1 MKALVSRPVLYFSLA
16 IVLLG
21 GSGWTLYSKFFAP
34 TGKATVAA
42 AASDKGES
50 DNEGTQGVD
59 AEQDVVVAAPD
70 ADAFLRLAGPTSSG
84 VGSDSDFQ
92 LSSES
97 SLTVDTASDSD
108 SFIINDT
115 LPAPLNNG
123 DDATSFSIGNDEG
136 TNASVA
142 PMPEFSIGDTT
153 ELPPRNTLGAN
164 VGSNEFELA
173 NAPPI
178 IPTLDDTTSV
188 NSDATVDLSRAAA
201 TNDLGGVTRPVVGF
215 ESPTAPAAIGSQ
227 LQPLT
232 TLPALNPT
240 GDFGSG
246 EFSSNILAPAIE
258 NTPGTIEMEGEQLPS
273 LSIRKI
279 APAEVQVNHAAVFTT
294 HIKNVG
300 KITAYGVKITDYVPR
315 GARLESAHP
324 EFIRT
329 PTGAIQWEL
338 VTLEPGEEASVSMK
352 VTPLTEGEI
361 GSVATVSFATRAS
374 VRTVSTKP
382 QLSIRQTFN
391 KTALIGETVLVNIVV
406 SNPGSGDATGIVV
419 EADIPTEL
427 SHVAGNELEYQIGTL
442 RPGQS
447 KQLQLRLLAKT
458 AGLIQN
464 ILTVRG
470 KGQIENR
477 SIEPMRIVA
486 PALQVSLSGA
496 AIRYLDRQ
504 TTYSVDVVNPGTAS
518 ARNVELVAYLPKGL
532 KFISTDHHGEYDNTE
547 HAVYWKLEEL
557 PPQIG
562 DSVKLTAIAIEPG
575 EQKVRLEGTADLGVR
590 AQFEHVVRVES
601 VPELEFSVKD
611 TADPIELGS
620 DTTYEIKVVN
630 RGTRAATGVQIA
642 VSFPQALKP
651 IQGGGPSDV
660 RIEGQIALF
669 APLQRLAPG
678 AEAVFRVKAKAI
690 AQGDNVIRVQISSD
704 DKTTPVTKEE
714 STRVYSDN

>member
-21 GSGWTLYSKFFAP
+21 GSGWTIYSKFFAP
-34 TGKATVAA
+34 TDKETVAVT
-42 AASDKGES
+42 ASDKEDS
-50 DNEGTQGVD
+50 AGTRGVD
-59 AEQDVVVAAPD
+59 DEQDVTVAAPD
-70 ADAFLRLAGPTSSG
+70 ADAFLRLAGSTSSD
-84 VGSDSDFQ
+84 GSDGEFQ
-92 LSSES
+92 LATEPA
-97 SLTVDTASDSD
+97 LTVNTSSDSD
-108 SFIINDT
+108 SFVLNNT
-115 LPAPLNNG
+115 LPAPFDNG
-123 DDATSFSIGNDEG
+123 DDTTSFRIGDDEG
-136 TNASVA
+136 INALA
-142 PMPEFSIGDTT
+142 PPIPEFSLGDII
-153 ELPPRNTLGAN
+153 ELPPESNLGGN
-164 VGSNEFELA
+164 VGPHDFELA
-173 NAPPI
+173 NASPVMPM
-178 IPTLDDTTSV
+178 LDATTGV
-188 NSDATVDLSRAAA
+188 NSDVTVDLSQPA
-201 TNDLGGVTRPVVGF
+201 TGF
-215 ESPTAPAAIGSQ
+215 EFPTAPAASGSQ

-232 TLPALNPT
+232 TLPALDPT
-240 GDFGSG
+240 GAFGSG
-246 EFSSNILAPAIE
+246 EFSSNTFAPAIE

-294 HIKNVG
+294 RIKNIG

-324 EFIRT
+324 EYIRT

-338 VTLEPGEEASVSMK
+338 VALEPGEEASVSMK

-361 GSVATVSFATRAS
+361 GSVATVSFATRVS

-382 QLSIRQTFN
+382 QLMIRQTFN

-486 PALQVSLSGA
+486 PALQVSLRGP
-496 AIRYLDRQ
+496 AIRYLNRQ
-504 TTYSVDVVNPGTAS
+504 TTYAVDVVNPGTAT
-518 ARNVELVAYLPKGL
+518 ARNVQLVAYLPKGL
-532 KFISTDHHGEYDNTE
+532 KFVSTDHHGEYDNSE

-562 DSVKLTAIAIEPG
+562 DSVQLTAIAIEPG

-590 AQFEHVVRVES
+590 AQFEHVVRVQS

-611 TADPIELGS
+611 TADPIELGA

-630 RGTRAATGVQIA
+630 RGTRTATGVQIA
-642 VSFPQALKP
+642 VLFPQALKP

-669 APLQRLAPG
+669 SPLQRLAPG
-678 AEAVFRVKAKAI
+678 ADAVFRVKAKAI
-690 AQGDNVIRVQISSD
+690 APGDNVIRVQISSD

>member
-21 GSGWTLYSKFFAP
+21 GSGWTLYSKFFA
-34 TGKATVAA
+34 ATDKEIVATEA
-42 AASDKGES
+42 TDKGDS
-50 DNEGTQGVD
+50 DNEGTKGVAD
-59 AEQDVVVAAPD
+59 ELDVTVAAPD
-70 ADAFLRLAGPTSSG
+70 SDAFLRLAGATG
-84 VGSDSDFQ
+84 NDGSDGDFQ
-92 LSSES
+92 LAAES
-97 SLTVDTASDSD
+97 VLTVDTASDSD
-108 SFIINDT
+108 SFVINNP
-115 LPAPLNNG
+115 LPAPLDNS
-123 DDATSFSIGNDEG
+123 DDATSFSIGDDEG
-136 TNASVA
+136 TNNSV
-142 PMPEFSIGDTT
+142 PPTPDFSIGDPT
-153 ELPPRNTLGAN
+153 ELPSESNLGAN
-164 VGSNEFELA
+164 VNSNDFELA

-178 IPTLDDTTSV
+178 IPTLDDTTVV
-188 NSDATVDLSRAAA
+188 NSDATVDLSQPA
-201 TNDLGGVTRPVVGF
+201 TTNNLGDVTGPVAGLEF
-215 ESPTAPAAIGSQ
+215 PTTPAVIDSQ

-232 TLPALNPT
+232 TLPALDPT

-246 EFSSNILAPAIE
+246 ELRSNTLAPPIE
-258 NTPGTIEMEGEQLPS
+258 NIPGTIAMEGEQLPS

-279 APAEVQVNHAAVFTT
+279 APAEVEVNHAAVFTT
-294 HIKNVG
+294 RIKNVG
-300 KITAYGVKITDYVPR
+300 KITAYGIKITDYVPR
-315 GARLESAHP
+315 SARLESAHP

-329 PTGAIQWEL
+329 SKGAIQWEL
-338 VTLEPGEEASVSMK
+338 AALEPGEEASVSMK

-382 QLSIRQTFN
+382 QLIIQQTFN
-391 KTALIGETVLVNIVV
+391 KMALIGETVLVNIVV

-419 EADIPTEL
+419 EADIPAEL

-470 KGQIENR
+470 KGQIENQ
-477 SIEPMRIVA
+477 SIEPLRIVA
-486 PALQVSLSGA
+486 PALQVSLRGP

-532 KFISTDHHGEYDNTE
+532 KFISADHHGAYDNSE

-562 DSVKLTAIAIEPG
+562 DSVKLTATAIEPG

-590 AQFEHVVRVES
+590 ARFEHVVRVES
-601 VPELEFSVKD
+601 VPELEFSVQD

-620 DTTYEIKVVN
+620 DTTYEIKIVN
-630 RGTRAATGVQIA
+630 RGTRTATGVQIA
-642 VSFPQALKP
+642 ASFPQALKP

-660 RIEGQIALF
+660 RIEGQLVLF
-669 APLQRLAPG
+669 APLQRIAPG

-690 AQGDNVIRVQISSD
+690 TQGDNIIRVQISSD

>member
-16 IVLLG
+16 IVLLA
-21 GSGWTLYSKFFAP
+21 GSGWTIYSKFFVP
-34 TGKATVAA
+34 TDKTPVAVT
-42 AASDKGES
+42 SDQENS
-50 DNEGTQGVD
+50 EGTKSVD
-59 AEQDVVVAAPD
+59 EQQDVTVSPPD
-70 ADAFLRLAGPTSSG
+70 SDAFLRLAASSD
-84 VGSDSDFQ
+84 GSAGDFQ
-92 LSSES
+92 LASEPT
-97 SLTVDTASDSD
+97 LTVDTADSD
-108 SFIINDT
+108 SFVIDNT
-115 LPAPLNNG
+115 LPAPLDNG
-123 DDATSFSIGNDEG
+123 DDTNSFSIGDDEG
-136 TNASVA
+136 IADSALT
-142 PMPEFSIGDTT
+142 PPEFSIGDTALVPL
-153 ELPPRNTLGAN
+153 E
-164 VGSNEFELA
+164 SNDFELA
-173 NAPPI
+173 NTSPV
-178 IPTLDDTTSV
+178 IPTLDDTTGA
-188 NSDATVDLSRAAA
+188 NSDVAVDLSQP
-201 TNDLGGVTRPVVGF
+201 TTGF
-215 ESPTAPAAIGSQ
+215 ESTAPAAIDSQ

-232 TLPALNPT
+232 TLPALDPT
-240 GDFGSG
+240 GDFGSADL
-246 EFSSNILAPAIE
+246 STNAMAAVIE
-258 NTPGTIEMEGEQLPS
+258 NRPGTIEMEGEQLPS

-294 HIKNVG
+294 RIKNVG

-338 VTLEPGEEASVSMK
+338 VALEPGEEASVSMK

-382 QLSIRQTFN
+382 QLTIQQTFN

-419 EADIPTEL
+419 EADIPIEL

-458 AGLIQN
+458 AGIIQN

-486 PALQVSLSGA
+486 PALQVSLRGP

-504 TTYSVDVVNPGTAS
+504 TTYSVEVVNPGTAS

-532 KFISTDHHGEYDNTE
+532 KFVSTDHHGEYDNTE

-562 DSVKLTAIAIEPG
+562 DSVKLMAIAIEPG

-611 TADPIELGS
+611 TADPIELGA
-620 DTTYEIKVVN
+620 DTMYEIKVVN
-630 RGTRAATGVQIA
+630 RGTRTATGVQIA
-642 VSFPQALKP
+642 ASFPQALKP

-660 RIEGQIALF
+660 RIEGQIVLF
-669 APLQRLAPG
+669 SPLQRLAPG

-690 AQGDNVIRVQISSD
+690 AEGDNVIRVQISSD
-704 DKTTPVTKEE
+704 DKTTPVTKDE

>member
-21 GSGWTLYSKFFAP
+21 GSGWTIYSKFFVP
-34 TGKATVAA
+34 TDKTPVAET
-42 AASDKGES
+42 SDQQDS
-50 DNEGTQGVD
+50 EGTKSVD
-59 AEQDVVVAAPD
+59 EEQDVTVSPPD
-70 ADAFLRLAGPTSSG
+70 SDAFLRLAASSD
-84 VGSDSDFQ
+84 GSDGDFQ
-92 LSSES
+92 LASES
-97 SLTVDTASDSD
+97 TLAVNTADSD
-108 SFIINDT
+108 SFVIDNT
-115 LPAPLNNG
+115 LPAPLDNG
-123 DDATSFSIGNDEG
+123 DNATSFSIGDD
-136 TNASVA
+136 
-142 PMPEFSIGDTT
+142 PPEFSIGDTA
-153 ELPPRNTLGAN
+153 LIPPESTFETDGD
-164 VGSNEFELA
+164 SNDFELA
-173 NAPPI
+173 NIPPV
-178 IPTLDDTTSV
+178 IPTLDDTTGV
-188 NSDATVDLSRAAA
+188 NSDVAVDLSQPAI
-201 TNDLGGVTRPVVGF
+201 GF
-215 ESPTAPAAIGSQ
+215 ESTAPAAIDSQ

-232 TLPALNPT
+232 TLPALDPT
-240 GDFGSG
+240 GDFGSADL
-246 EFSSNILAPAIE
+246 STNAMAAVIE
-258 NTPGTIEMEGEQLPS
+258 NRPGTIEMEGEQLPS

-294 HIKNVG
+294 RIKNVG

-338 VTLEPGEEASVSMK
+338 VALEPGEEASVSMK

-382 QLSIRQTFN
+382 QLTIQQTFN

-419 EADIPTEL
+419 EADIPIEL

-458 AGLIQN
+458 AGIIQN

-486 PALQVSLSGA
+486 PALQVSLRGP

-504 TTYSVDVVNPGTAS
+504 TTYSVEVLNPGTAS

-532 KFISTDHHGEYDNTE
+532 KFVSTDHHGEYDNSE

-562 DSVKLTAIAIEPG
+562 DSVKLMAIAIEPG

-590 AQFEHVVRVES
+590 ARFEHVVRVES

-630 RGTRAATGVQIA
+630 RGTRTATGVQIA
-642 VSFPQALKP
+642 ASFPQALKP

-660 RIEGQIALF
+660 RIEGQIVLF
-669 APLQRLAPG
+669 SPLQRLAPG

>member
-16 IVLLG
+16 IVLLA
-21 GSGWTLYSKFFAP
+21 GSGWTIYSKFFVP
-34 TGKATVAA
+34 TDKTPVTVT
-42 AASDKGES
+42 SDQENS
-50 DNEGTQGVD
+50 EGTKSVD
-59 AEQDVVVAAPD
+59 EQQDVTVSPPD
-70 ADAFLRLAGPTSSG
+70 SDAFLRLAASSD
-84 VGSDSDFQ
+84 GSDGDFQ
-92 LSSES
+92 LASEPT
-97 SLTVDTASDSD
+97 LTVDTADSD
-108 SFIINDT
+108 SFVIDNT
-115 LPAPLNNG
+115 LPAPLDNG
-123 DDATSFSIGNDEG
+123 DDTNSFSIGDDEG
-136 TNASVA
+136 IADSALT
-142 PMPEFSIGDTT
+142 PPEFSIGGTALVPL
-153 ELPPRNTLGAN
+153 E
-164 VGSNEFELA
+164 SNDFELA
-173 NAPPI
+173 NTPPV
-178 IPTLDDTTSV
+178 IPTLDDTTGA
-188 NSDATVDLSRAAA
+188 NSDVAVDLSQP
-201 TNDLGGVTRPVVGF
+201 TTGF
-215 ESPTAPAAIGSQ
+215 ESTAPAAIDSQ

-232 TLPALNPT
+232 TLPALDPT
-240 GDFGSG
+240 GDFGSADL
-246 EFSSNILAPAIE
+246 STNAMAAVIE
-258 NTPGTIEMEGEQLPS
+258 NRPGTIEMEGEQLPS

-294 HIKNVG
+294 RIKNVG

-338 VTLEPGEEASVSMK
+338 VALEPGEEASVSMK

-382 QLSIRQTFN
+382 QLTIQQTFN

-419 EADIPTEL
+419 EADIPIEL

-458 AGLIQN
+458 AGIIQN

-486 PALQVSLSGA
+486 PALQVSLRGP

-504 TTYSVDVVNPGTAS
+504 TTYSVEVVNPGTAS

-532 KFISTDHHGEYDNTE
+532 KFVSTDHHGEYDNSE

-562 DSVKLTAIAIEPG
+562 DSVKLMAIAIEPG

-611 TADPIELGS
+611 TADPIELGA
-620 DTTYEIKVVN
+620 DTMYEIKVVN
-630 RGTRAATGVQIA
+630 RGTRTATGVQIA
-642 VSFPQALKP
+642 ASFPQALKP

-660 RIEGQIALF
+660 RIEGQIVLF
-669 APLQRLAPG
+669 SPLQRLAPG

>member
-21 GSGWTLYSKFFAP
+21 GSGWTIYSKFFAP
-34 TGKATVAA
+34 TDKTPVAA
-42 AASDKGES
+42 TSDQEDS
-50 DNEGTQGVD
+50 EGTKSVD
-59 AEQDVVVAAPD
+59 EEQDVTVSPPD
-70 ADAFLRLAGPTSSG
+70 SDAFSRLAASSD
-84 VGSDSDFQ
+84 GSDGDFQ
-92 LSSES
+92 LASEPT
-97 SLTVDTASDSD
+97 LTVDTADSD
-108 SFIINDT
+108 SFVIDNT
-115 LPAPLNNG
+115 LPAPLDNG
-123 DDATSFSIGNDEG
+123 DNATSFSIGDD
-136 TNASVA
+136 
-142 PMPEFSIGDTT
+142 PPEFSIGDTALVPPEST
-153 ELPPRNTLGAN
+153 FETDVDSNDSELVNITP
-164 VGSNEFELA
+164 V
-173 NAPPI
+173 
-178 IPTLDDTTSV
+178 IPTLDDTTGV
-188 NSDATVDLSRAAA
+188 NSDVAVDLSQPAIG
-201 TNDLGGVTRPVVGF
+201 L
-215 ESPTAPAAIGSQ
+215 ESTAPAIDSQ

-232 TLPALNPT
+232 TLPALDPT
-240 GDFGSG
+240 GEIDSADL
-246 EFSSNILAPAIE
+246 NTNAMAAAIE
-258 NTPGTIEMEGEQLPS
+258 NRPGTIEMEGEQLPS

-294 HIKNVG
+294 RIKNVG

-338 VTLEPGEEASVSMK
+338 IALEPGEEASVSMK

-382 QLSIRQTFN
+382 QLTIQQTFN

-458 AGLIQN
+458 AGIIQN

-486 PALQVSLSGA
+486 PALQVSLRGP

-504 TTYSVDVVNPGTAS
+504 TTYSVEVLNPGTAS

-532 KFISTDHHGEYDNTE
+532 KFVSTDHHGEYDDSE

-562 DSVKLTAIAIEPG
+562 DSVKLMAIAIEPG

-590 AQFEHVVRVES
+590 ARFEHVVRVES

-630 RGTRAATGVQIA
+630 RGTRTATGVQIA
-642 VSFPQALKP
+642 ASFPQALKP

-660 RIEGQIALF
+660 RIEGQIVLF
-669 APLQRLAPG
+669 SPLQRLAPG

>member
-21 GSGWTLYSKFFAP
+21 GSGWTIYSKFFVP
-34 TGKATVAA
+34 TEKPTVASSTSETED
-42 AASDKGES
+42 SD
-50 DNEGTQGVD
+50 DVNGVND
-59 AEQDVVVAAPD
+59 EQDVVVAAPD
-70 ADAFLRLAGPTSSG
+70 ADAFLRLSGPPSSDD
-84 VGSDSDFQ
+84 SDGDFQ
-92 LSSES
+92 LASEPV
-97 SLTVDTASDSD
+97 LTVDTASDND
-108 SFIINDT
+108 SFVINNT
-115 LPAPLNNG
+115 PPAPLNN
-123 DDATSFSIGNDEG
+123 DDDVTSFSIGDDEG
-136 TNASVA
+136 TVDSALT
-142 PMPEFSIGDTT
+142 PPELSIGDTA
-153 ELPPRNTLGAN
+153 LVSPDSTLEIDAN
-164 VGSNEFELA
+164 SNDFELA
-173 NAPPI
+173 NAPPV
-178 IPTLDDTTSV
+178 IPTLDDSTGA
-188 NSDATVDLSRAAA
+188 NSDATVDLSQPAIAD
-201 TNDLGGVTRPVVGF
+201 DLSGSTGPIGGL
-215 ESPTAPAAIGSQ
+215 ESPIAPTASSSP

-232 TLPALNPT
+232 TLPVLDST

-246 EFSSNILAPAIE
+246 DLDSTTLAPAIE

-279 APAEVQVNHAAVFTT
+279 APAEVQVNRAAVFTT
-294 HIKNVG
+294 RIKNVG
-300 KITAYGVKITDYVPR
+300 KITAYGVRITDYVPR
-315 GARLESAHP
+315 GARLENAHP

-338 VTLEPGEEASVSMK
+338 VALEPGEEASVSMK
-352 VTPLTEGEI
+352 VTPMTEGEI

-382 QLSIRQTFN
+382 QLTIQQTFN

-458 AGLIQN
+458 AGFIQN

-486 PALQVSLSGA
+486 PSLQVSLRGP

-532 KFISTDHHGEYDNTE
+532 KFVTTDHHGEYDSSE

-575 EQKVRLEGTADLGVR
+575 EQKVRLEGTADLGVGAR
-590 AQFEHVVRVES
+590 FEHVVRVQS

-630 RGTRAATGVQIA
+630 RGTRSATGVQIA
-642 VSFPQALKP
+642 ALFPEALKP

-669 APLQRLAPG
+669 SPLQLLAPG
-678 AEAVFRVKAKAI
+678 AEAVFRVKAKAL
-690 AQGDNVIRVQISSD
+690 ATGDNVIRVQISSD

>member
-21 GSGWTLYSKFFAP
+21 GSGWTIYSKFFVP
-34 TGKATVAA
+34 TDKTPVTVT
-42 AASDKGES
+42 SDQENS
-50 DNEGTQGVD
+50 EGTKSVD
-59 AEQDVVVAAPD
+59 EQQDVTVSPPD
-70 ADAFLRLAGPTSSG
+70 SDAFLRLATSSD
-84 VGSDSDFQ
+84 GSDGDFQ
-92 LSSES
+92 LASEPT
-97 SLTVDTASDSD
+97 LTVDTADSD
-108 SFIINDT
+108 SFVIDNT
-115 LPAPLNNG
+115 LPAPLDNG
-123 DDATSFSIGNDEG
+123 DDTNSFSIGDDEG
-136 TNASVA
+136 IADSALT
-142 PMPEFSIGDTT
+142 PPEFSIGDTALVPL
-153 ELPPRNTLGAN
+153 E
-164 VGSNEFELA
+164 SNDFELV
-173 NAPPI
+173 NTPPV
-178 IPTLDDTTSV
+178 IPTLDDTTGA
-188 NSDATVDLSRAAA
+188 NSDVAVDLSQP
-201 TNDLGGVTRPVVGF
+201 TTGF
-215 ESPTAPAAIGSQ
+215 ESTAPAAIDSQ

-232 TLPALNPT
+232 TLPALDPT
-240 GDFGSG
+240 GDFGSADL
-246 EFSSNILAPAIE
+246 STNAMAAVIE
-258 NTPGTIEMEGEQLPS
+258 NRPGTIEMEGEQLPS

-294 HIKNVG
+294 RIKNVG

-338 VTLEPGEEASVSMK
+338 VALEPGEEASVSMK

-382 QLSIRQTFN
+382 QLTIQQTFN

-406 SNPGSGDATGIVV
+406 SNPGSGDATDIVV
-419 EADIPTEL
+419 EADIPIEL

-458 AGLIQN
+458 AGIIQN

-486 PALQVSLSGA
+486 PALQVSLRGP

-504 TTYSVDVVNPGTAS
+504 TTYSVEVVNPGTAS

-532 KFISTDHHGEYDNTE
+532 KFVSTDHHGEYDDSE

-562 DSVKLTAIAIEPG
+562 DSVKLMAIAIEPG

-611 TADPIELGS
+611 TADPIELGA
-620 DTTYEIKVVN
+620 DTMYEIKVVN
-630 RGTRAATGVQIA
+630 RGTRTATGVQIA
-642 VSFPQALKP
+642 ASFPQALKP

-660 RIEGQIALF
+660 RIEGQIVLF
-669 APLQRLAPG
+669 SPLQRLAPG

-690 AQGDNVIRVQISSD
+690 AEGDNVIRVQISSD

>member
-1 MKALVSRPVLYFSLA
+1 MKALVSRPFLYFSLA

-34 TGKATVAA
+34 TDQATVTTIEP
-42 AASDKGES
+42 DKEDSANG
-50 DNEGTQGVD
+50 GTKGVND
-59 AEQDVVVAAPD
+59 EQDVTVAAPD
-70 ADAFLRLAGPTSSG
+70 SDAFLRLAEST
-84 VGSDSDFQ
+84 GSNDSDGDFQ
-92 LSSES
+92 LAAEPA
-97 SLTVDTASDSD
+97 LTVDAASDSD
-108 SFIINDT
+108 SFVINNP
-115 LPAPLNNG
+115 LPVPLDNS
-123 DDATSFSIGNDEG
+123 DEATSFSIGDDEG
-136 TNASVA
+136 TNNSV
-142 PMPEFSIGDTT
+142 PPTPDFSTSET
-153 ELPPRNTLGAN
+153 PELPTESTLGDN
-164 VGSNEFELA
+164 VSPDDFELT
-173 NAPPI
+173 NGPSVL
-178 IPTLDDTTSV
+178 PTLDGTEKAD
-188 NSDATVDLSRAAA
+188 SDVAVDLSQP
-201 TNDLGGVTRPVVGF
+201 TTINDLGDVTGL
-215 ESPTAPAAIGSQ
+215 ESPMAPAATDSQ

-232 TLPALNPT
+232 TLPDLDST

-246 EFSSNILAPAIE
+246 ELSSNTLAPAIE

-294 HIKNVG
+294 RIKNVG
-300 KITAYGVKITDYVPR
+300 KITAYGVKITDYIPR

-324 EFIRT
+324 EFMRT
-329 PTGAIQWEL
+329 STGAIQWEL
-338 VTLEPGEEASVSMK
+338 VALEPGEEASVSMK

-382 QLSIRQTFN
+382 QVTIHQTFN

-419 EADIPTEL
+419 EADIPLEL

-470 KGQIENR
+470 KGEIENR

-486 PALQVSLSGA
+486 PALQVSLRGP

-518 ARNVELVAYLPKGL
+518 ARHVELVAYLPKGL
-532 KFISTDHHGEYDNTE
+532 KFISTDHHGEYDNSE
-547 HAVYWKLEEL
+547 HAVFWKLEEL

-590 AQFEHVVRVES
+590 ARFEHVVRVES

-620 DTTYEIKVVN
+620 DTTYEIKVIN
-630 RGTRAATGVQIA
+630 RGTRTATGVQIA
-642 VSFPQALKP
+642 ALFPQALKP

-660 RIEGQIALF
+660 RLEGQIALF
-669 APLQRLAPG
+669 SPLQRLAPG

-690 AQGDNVIRVQISSD
+690 VPGDNVIRVQISSD

>member
-21 GSGWTLYSKFFAP
+21 GSGWAIYSKFFVP
-34 TGKATVAA
+34 TDKTPVAVT
-42 AASDKGES
+42 SDQEDS
-50 DNEGTQGVD
+50 EGTKSVD
-59 AEQDVVVAAPD
+59 EQQDVTVSPPD
-70 ADAFLRLAGPTSSG
+70 SDAFLRLAASSD
-84 VGSDSDFQ
+84 GSDGDFQ
-92 LSSES
+92 LASEPT
-97 SLTVDTASDSD
+97 LTVDTADSD
-108 SFIINDT
+108 SFVIDNV
-115 LPAPLNNG
+115 LPAPFDNG
-123 DDATSFSIGNDEG
+123 DDATSFSIEDD
-136 TNASVA
+136 
-142 PMPEFSIGDTT
+142 PPEFSIGDTALVPL
-153 ELPPRNTLGAN
+153 E
-164 VGSNEFELA
+164 SNDFELA
-173 NAPPI
+173 NTPPV
-178 IPTLDDTTSV
+178 IPTLDDTTGA
-188 NSDATVDLSRAAA
+188 NSDVAVDLSQP
-201 TNDLGGVTRPVVGF
+201 TTGF
-215 ESPTAPAAIGSQ
+215 ESTAPAAIDSQ

-232 TLPALNPT
+232 TLPALDPT
-240 GDFGSG
+240 GDFGSADL
-246 EFSSNILAPAIE
+246 STNAMAAVIE
-258 NTPGTIEMEGEQLPS
+258 NRPGTIEMEGEQLPS

-294 HIKNVG
+294 RIKNVG

-338 VTLEPGEEASVSMK
+338 VALEPGEEASVSMK

-382 QLSIRQTFN
+382 QLTIQQTFN

-419 EADIPTEL
+419 EADIPIEL

-458 AGLIQN
+458 AGIIQN

-486 PALQVSLSGA
+486 PALQVSLRGP

-504 TTYSVDVVNPGTAS
+504 TTYSVEVVNPGTAS

-532 KFISTDHHGEYDNTE
+532 KFVSTDHHGEYDNSE

-562 DSVKLTAIAIEPG
+562 DSVKLMAIAIEPG

-611 TADPIELGS
+611 TADPIELGA
-620 DTTYEIKVVN
+620 DTMYEIKVVN
-630 RGTRAATGVQIA
+630 RGTRTATGVQIA
-642 VSFPQALKP
+642 ASFPQALKP

-660 RIEGQIALF
+660 RIEGQIVLF
-669 APLQRLAPG
+669 SPLQRLAPG

>member
-16 IVLLG
+16 IVLLA
-21 GSGWTLYSKFFAP
+21 GSGWTIYSKFFVP
-34 TGKATVAA
+34 TDKTPVAVT
-42 AASDKGES
+42 SDQENS
-50 DNEGTQGVD
+50 EGTKSVD
-59 AEQDVVVAAPD
+59 EQQDVTVSPPD
-70 ADAFLRLAGPTSSG
+70 SDAFLRLAASSDD
-84 VGSDSDFQ
+84 SDGDFQ
-92 LSSES
+92 LASEPT
-97 SLTVDTASDSD
+97 LTVDTADSD
-108 SFIINDT
+108 SFVIDNT
-115 LPAPLNNG
+115 LPAPLDNG
-123 DDATSFSIGNDEG
+123 DDTNSFSIGDDEG
-136 TNASVA
+136 IADSALT
-142 PMPEFSIGDTT
+142 PPEFSIGGTALVPL
-153 ELPPRNTLGAN
+153 E
-164 VGSNEFELA
+164 SNDFELA
-173 NAPPI
+173 NTPPV
-178 IPTLDDTTSV
+178 IPTLDDTTGA
-188 NSDATVDLSRAAA
+188 NSDVAVDLSQP
-201 TNDLGGVTRPVVGF
+201 TTGF
-215 ESPTAPAAIGSQ
+215 ESTAPAAIDSQ

-232 TLPALNPT
+232 TLPALDPT
-240 GDFGSG
+240 GDFGSADL
-246 EFSSNILAPAIE
+246 STNAMAAVIE
-258 NTPGTIEMEGEQLPS
+258 NRPGTIEMEGEQLPS

-294 HIKNVG
+294 RIKNVG

-338 VTLEPGEEASVSMK
+338 VALEPGEEASVSMK

-382 QLSIRQTFN
+382 QLTIQQTFN

-406 SNPGSGDATGIVV
+406 SNPGSGDATDIVV
-419 EADIPTEL
+419 EADIPIEL

-458 AGLIQN
+458 AGIIQN

-486 PALQVSLSGA
+486 PALQVSLRGP

-504 TTYSVDVVNPGTAS
+504 TTYSVEVVNPGTAS

-532 KFISTDHHGEYDNTE
+532 KFVSTDHHGEYDNSE

-562 DSVKLTAIAIEPG
+562 DSVKLMAIAIEPG

-590 AQFEHVVRVES
+590 ARFEHVVRVES

-611 TADPIELGS
+611 TADPIELGA
-620 DTTYEIKVVN
+620 DTMYEIKVVN
-630 RGTRAATGVQIA
+630 RGTRTATGVQIA
-642 VSFPQALKP
+642 ASFPQALKP

-660 RIEGQIALF
+660 RIEGQIVLF
-669 APLQRLAPG
+669 SPLQRLAPG

-690 AQGDNVIRVQISSD
+690 AEGDNVIRVQISSD

>member
-16 IVLLG
+16 IVLLA
-21 GSGWTLYSKFFAP
+21 GSGWTIYSKFFVP
-34 TGKATVAA
+34 TDKTPVAVT
-42 AASDKGES
+42 SDQENS
-50 DNEGTQGVD
+50 EGTKSVD
-59 AEQDVVVAAPD
+59 EQQDVTVSPPD
-70 ADAFLRLAGPTSSG
+70 SDAFLRLAASSD
-84 VGSDSDFQ
+84 GSDGDFQ
-92 LSSES
+92 LASEPT
-97 SLTVDTASDSD
+97 LTVDTADSD
-108 SFIINDT
+108 SFVIDNT
-115 LPAPLNNG
+115 LPAPLDNG
-123 DDATSFSIGNDEG
+123 DDTNSFSIGDDEG
-136 TNASVA
+136 IADSALT
-142 PMPEFSIGDTT
+142 PPEFSIGDTALVPL
-153 ELPPRNTLGAN
+153 E
-164 VGSNEFELA
+164 SNDFELA
-173 NAPPI
+173 NTPPV
-178 IPTLDDTTSV
+178 IPTLDDTTGA
-188 NSDATVDLSRAAA
+188 NSDVAVDLSQP
-201 TNDLGGVTRPVVGF
+201 TTGF
-215 ESPTAPAAIGSQ
+215 ESTAPAAIDSQ

-232 TLPALNPT
+232 TLPALDPT
-240 GDFGSG
+240 GDFGSADL
-246 EFSSNILAPAIE
+246 STNAMAAVIE
-258 NTPGTIEMEGEQLPS
+258 NRPGTIEMEGEQLPS

-294 HIKNVG
+294 RIKNVG

-338 VTLEPGEEASVSMK
+338 VALEPGEEASVSMK

-382 QLSIRQTFN
+382 QLTIQQTFN

-419 EADIPTEL
+419 EADIPIEL

-458 AGLIQN
+458 AGIIQN

-486 PALQVSLSGA
+486 PALQVSLRGP

-504 TTYSVDVVNPGTAS
+504 TTYSVEVVNPGTAS

-532 KFISTDHHGEYDNTE
+532 KFVSTDHHGEYDNTE

-562 DSVKLTAIAIEPG
+562 DSVKLMAIAIEPG

-611 TADPIELGS
+611 TADPIELGA
-620 DTTYEIKVVN
+620 DTMYEIKVVN
-630 RGTRAATGVQIA
+630 RGTRTATGVQIA
-642 VSFPQALKP
+642 ASFPQALKP

-660 RIEGQIALF
+660 RIEGQIVLF
-669 APLQRLAPG
+669 SPLQRLAPG

>member
-16 IVLLG
+16 IVLLA
-21 GSGWTLYSKFFAP
+21 GSGWTIYSKFFVP
-34 TGKATVAA
+34 TDKTPVAVT
-42 AASDKGES
+42 SDQENS
-50 DNEGTQGVD
+50 EGTKSVD
-59 AEQDVVVAAPD
+59 EQQDVTVSPPD
-70 ADAFLRLAGPTSSG
+70 SDAFLRLAASSD
-84 VGSDSDFQ
+84 GSDGDFQ
-92 LSSES
+92 LASEPT
-97 SLTVDTASDSD
+97 LTVDTADSD
-108 SFIINDT
+108 SFVIDNT
-115 LPAPLNNG
+115 LPAPLDNG
-123 DDATSFSIGNDEG
+123 DDTNSFSIGDDEG
-136 TNASVA
+136 IADSALT
-142 PMPEFSIGDTT
+142 PPEFSIGDTALVPL
-153 ELPPRNTLGAN
+153 E
-164 VGSNEFELA
+164 SNDFELA
-173 NAPPI
+173 NTPPV
-178 IPTLDDTTSV
+178 IPTLDDTTGA
-188 NSDATVDLSRAAA
+188 NSDVAVDLSQP
-201 TNDLGGVTRPVVGF
+201 TTGF
-215 ESPTAPAAIGSQ
+215 ESTAPAAIDSQ

-232 TLPALNPT
+232 TLPALDPT
-240 GDFGSG
+240 GDFGSADL
-246 EFSSNILAPAIE
+246 STNAMAAVIE
-258 NTPGTIEMEGEQLPS
+258 NRPGTIEMEGEQLPS

-294 HIKNVG
+294 RIKNVG

-338 VTLEPGEEASVSMK
+338 VALEPGEEASVSMK

-382 QLSIRQTFN
+382 QLTIQQTFN

-419 EADIPTEL
+419 EADIPIEL

-458 AGLIQN
+458 AGIIQN

-486 PALQVSLSGA
+486 PALQVSLRGP

-504 TTYSVDVVNPGTAS
+504 TTYSVEVVNPGTAS

-532 KFISTDHHGEYDNTE
+532 KFVSTDHHGEYDNSE

-562 DSVKLTAIAIEPG
+562 DSVKLMAIAIEPG

-611 TADPIELGS
+611 TADPIELGA
-620 DTTYEIKVVN
+620 DTMYEIKVVN
-630 RGTRAATGVQIA
+630 RGTRTATGVQIA
-642 VSFPQALKP
+642 ASFPQALKP

-660 RIEGQIALF
+660 RIEGQIVLF
-669 APLQRLAPG
+669 SPLQRLAPG

>member
-21 GSGWTLYSKFFAP
+21 GSGWTIYSKFFVP
-34 TGKATVAA
+34 TDKTPVAA
-42 AASDKGES
+42 TSDQEDS
-50 DNEGTQGVD
+50 EGTKNVD
-59 AEQDVVVAAPD
+59 EEQDVTVSPPD
-70 ADAFLRLAGPTSSG
+70 SDAFSRLAPSSD
-84 VGSDSDFQ
+84 GSDGDFQ
-92 LSSES
+92 LASEPT
-97 SLTVDTASDSD
+97 LTVDTADSD
-108 SFIINDT
+108 SFVIDNT
-115 LPAPLNNG
+115 LPAPLDNGNN
-123 DDATSFSIGNDEG
+123 ATSFSIGDD
-136 TNASVA
+136 
-142 PMPEFSIGDTT
+142 PPEFSIGDNA
-153 ELPPRNTLGAN
+153 LVPPESTFETDVDPND
-164 VGSNEFELA
+164 FELA
-173 NAPPI
+173 NIPPV
-178 IPTLDDTTSV
+178 IPTLDDTTGV
-188 NSDATVDLSRAAA
+188 NSDVAVDLSQPAI
-201 TNDLGGVTRPVVGF
+201 GF
-215 ESPTAPAAIGSQ
+215 ESTAPAAIDSQ

-232 TLPALNPT
+232 TLPALDPT
-240 GDFGSG
+240 GDFGSADL
-246 EFSSNILAPAIE
+246 STNAMAAAIE
-258 NTPGTIEMEGEQLPS
+258 NRPGTIEMEGEQLPS

-294 HIKNVG
+294 RIKNVG

-315 GARLESAHP
+315 GTRLESAHP

-338 VTLEPGEEASVSMK
+338 IALEPGEEASVSMK

-382 QLSIRQTFN
+382 QLTIQQTFN

-458 AGLIQN
+458 AGIIQN

-486 PALQVSLSGA
+486 PALQVSLRGP

-504 TTYSVDVVNPGTAS
+504 TTYSVEVLNPGTAS

-532 KFISTDHHGEYDNTE
+532 KFVSTDHHGEYDNSE

-562 DSVKLTAIAIEPG
+562 DSVKLMAIAIEPG

-590 AQFEHVVRVES
+590 ARFEHVVRVES

-620 DTTYEIKVVN
+620 DTMYEIKVVN
-630 RGTRAATGVQIA
+630 RGTRTATGVQIA
-642 VSFPQALKP
+642 ASFPQALKP

-660 RIEGQIALF
+660 RIEGQIVLF
-669 APLQRLAPG
+669 SPLQRLAPG

-714 STRVYSDN
+714 STRVYLDN

>member
-16 IVLLG
+16 IALLG
-21 GSGWTLYSKFFAP
+21 GSGWTIYSKFFVP
-34 TGKATVAA
+34 TDKTPVAVT
-42 AASDKGES
+42 SDKEDS
-50 DNEGTQGVD
+50 EGTKSVD
-59 AEQDVVVAAPD
+59 EQQDVTVSPPD
-70 ADAFLRLAGPTSSG
+70 SDAFLRLAASSDD
-84 VGSDSDFQ
+84 SDGDFQ
-92 LSSES
+92 LASEPT
-97 SLTVDTASDSD
+97 LTVDTVNSD
-108 SFIINDT
+108 SFVIDNT
-115 LPAPLNNG
+115 LPAPLDNG
-123 DDATSFSIGNDEG
+123 DDTTSFSIGDDEG
-136 TNASVA
+136 IADSALT
-142 PMPEFSIGDTT
+142 PPEFSIGDTALVPL
-153 ELPPRNTLGAN
+153 E
-164 VGSNEFELA
+164 SNDFELA
-173 NAPPI
+173 NTPPV
-178 IPTLDDTTSV
+178 IPTLDDTTGA
-188 NSDATVDLSRAAA
+188 NSDVAVDLSQP
-201 TNDLGGVTRPVVGF
+201 TIGF
-215 ESPTAPAAIGSQ
+215 ESTAPAAIDSQ

-232 TLPALNPT
+232 TLPALDPT
-240 GDFGSG
+240 GDFGSADL
-246 EFSSNILAPAIE
+246 STNAMAAAIE
-258 NTPGTIEMEGEQLPS
+258 NKPGTIEMEGEQLPS

-294 HIKNVG
+294 RIKNVG

-315 GARLESAHP
+315 GARLENAHP

-338 VTLEPGEEASVSMK
+338 VALEPGEEASVSMK

-382 QLSIRQTFN
+382 QLTIQQTFN
-391 KTALIGETVLVNIVV
+391 KTALIGETILVNIVV

-419 EADIPTEL
+419 EADIPIEL

-458 AGLIQN
+458 AGIIQN

-486 PALQVSLSGA
+486 PALQVSLRGP

-504 TTYSVDVVNPGTAS
+504 TTYSVEVVNPGTAS

-532 KFISTDHHGEYDNTE
+532 KFVSTDHHGEYDNSE

-557 PPQIG
+557 PPQIE
-562 DSVKLTAIAIEPG
+562 DSVKLMAIAIEPG

-590 AQFEHVVRVES
+590 ARFEHVVRVES

-611 TADPIELGS
+611 TADPIELGA
-620 DTTYEIKVVN
+620 DTMYEIKVVN
-630 RGTRAATGVQIA
+630 RGTRTATGVQIA
-642 VSFPQALKP
+642 ASFPQALKP

-660 RIEGQIALF
+660 RIEGQIVLF
-669 APLQRLAPG
+669 SPLQRLAPG

-690 AQGDNVIRVQISSD
+690 AEGDNVIRVQISSD

>member
-21 GSGWTLYSKFFAP
+21 GSGWTIYSKFFVP
-34 TGKATVAA
+34 TDKTPVAVT
-42 AASDKGES
+42 SDKEDS
-50 DNEGTQGVD
+50 EGTKSADEQ
-59 AEQDVVVAAPD
+59 QDVTVSPPD
-70 ADAFLRLAGPTSSG
+70 SDAFLRLAASSDD
-84 VGSDSDFQ
+84 SDGDFQ
-92 LSSES
+92 LASEPT
-97 SLTVDTASDSD
+97 LTVDTANSD
-108 SFIINDT
+108 SFVIDNT
-115 LPAPLNNG
+115 LPAPLDNG
-123 DDATSFSIGNDEG
+123 DDTTSFSIGDDEG
-136 TNASVA
+136 ITDSALT
-142 PMPEFSIGDTT
+142 PPEFSIGDTALVPL
-153 ELPPRNTLGAN
+153 E
-164 VGSNEFELA
+164 SNDFELA
-173 NAPPI
+173 NTSPV
-178 IPTLDDTTSV
+178 IPTLDDTTGA
-188 NSDATVDLSRAAA
+188 NSDVAVDLSQP
-201 TNDLGGVTRPVVGF
+201 TIGF
-215 ESPTAPAAIGSQ
+215 ESTAPAAIDSQ

-232 TLPALNPT
+232 TLPALDPT
-240 GDFGSG
+240 GDFGSADL
-246 EFSSNILAPAIE
+246 STNAMAAAIE
-258 NTPGTIEMEGEQLPS
+258 NRPGTIEMEGEQLPS

-294 HIKNVG
+294 RIKNVG

-338 VTLEPGEEASVSMK
+338 VALEPGEEASVSMK

-382 QLSIRQTFN
+382 QLTIQQTFN
-391 KTALIGETVLVNIVV
+391 KTALIGETILVNIVV

-419 EADIPTEL
+419 EADIPIEL

-458 AGLIQN
+458 AGIIQN

-486 PALQVSLSGA
+486 PALQVSLRGP

-504 TTYSVDVVNPGTAS
+504 TTYSVEVVNPGTAS

-532 KFISTDHHGEYDNTE
+532 KFVSTDHHGEYDNSE

-557 PPQIG
+557 PPQIE
-562 DSVKLTAIAIEPG
+562 DSVKLMAIAIEPG

-590 AQFEHVVRVES
+590 ARFEHVVRVES

-611 TADPIELGS
+611 TADPIELGA
-620 DTTYEIKVVN
+620 DTMYEIKVVN
-630 RGTRAATGVQIA
+630 RGTRTATGVQIA
-642 VSFPQALKP
+642 ASFPQALKP

-660 RIEGQIALF
+660 RIEGQIVLF
-669 APLQRLAPG
+669 SPLQRLAPG

>member
-16 IVLLG
+16 IVLLA
-21 GSGWTLYSKFFAP
+21 GSGWTIYSKFFVP
-34 TGKATVAA
+34 TDKTPVAVT
-42 AASDKGES
+42 SDQENS
-50 DNEGTQGVD
+50 EGTKSVD
-59 AEQDVVVAAPD
+59 EQQDVTVSPPD
-70 ADAFLRLAGPTSSG
+70 SDAFLRLAASSD
-84 VGSDSDFQ
+84 GSDGDFQ
-92 LSSES
+92 LASEPT
-97 SLTVDTASDSD
+97 LTVDTADSD
-108 SFIINDT
+108 SFVIDNT
-115 LPAPLNNG
+115 LPAPLDNG
-123 DDATSFSIGNDEG
+123 DDTNSFSIGDDEG
-136 TNASVA
+136 IADSALT
-142 PMPEFSIGDTT
+142 PPEFSIGDTALVPL
-153 ELPPRNTLGAN
+153 E
-164 VGSNEFELA
+164 SNDFELA
-173 NAPPI
+173 NTPPV
-178 IPTLDDTTSV
+178 IPTLDDTTGA
-188 NSDATVDLSRAAA
+188 NSDVAVDLSQP
-201 TNDLGGVTRPVVGF
+201 TTGF
-215 ESPTAPAAIGSQ
+215 ESTAPAAIDSQ

-232 TLPALNPT
+232 TLPALDPT
-240 GDFGSG
+240 GDFGSADL
-246 EFSSNILAPAIE
+246 STNAMAAVIE
-258 NTPGTIEMEGEQLPS
+258 NRPGTIEMEGEQLPS

-294 HIKNVG
+294 RIKNVG

-338 VTLEPGEEASVSMK
+338 VALEPGEEASVSMK

-382 QLSIRQTFN
+382 QLTIQQTFN

-419 EADIPTEL
+419 EADIPIEL

-458 AGLIQN
+458 AGIIQN

-486 PALQVSLSGA
+486 PALQVSLRGP

-504 TTYSVDVVNPGTAS
+504 TTYSVEVVNPGTAS

-532 KFISTDHHGEYDNTE
+532 KFVSTDHHGEYDNSE

-562 DSVKLTAIAIEPG
+562 DSVKLMAIAIEPG

-611 TADPIELGS
+611 TADPIELGA
-620 DTTYEIKVVN
+620 DTMYEIKVVN
-630 RGTRAATGVQIA
+630 RGTRTATGVQIA
-642 VSFPQALKP
+642 ASFPQALKP

-660 RIEGQIALF
+660 RIEGQIVLF
-669 APLQRLAPG
+669 SPLQRLAPG

-690 AQGDNVIRVQISSD
+690 AEGDNVIRVQISSD

>member
-16 IVLLG
+16 IVLLA
-21 GSGWTLYSKFFAP
+21 GSGWTIYSKFFVP
-34 TGKATVAA
+34 TDKTPVAVT
-42 AASDKGES
+42 SDQENS
-50 DNEGTQGVD
+50 EGTKSVD
-59 AEQDVVVAAPD
+59 EQQDVTVSPPD
-70 ADAFLRLAGPTSSG
+70 SDAFLRLAASSD
-84 VGSDSDFQ
+84 GSDGDFQ
-92 LSSES
+92 LASEPT
-97 SLTVDTASDSD
+97 LTVDTADSD
-108 SFIINDT
+108 SFVIDNT
-115 LPAPLNNG
+115 LPAPLDNG
-123 DDATSFSIGNDEG
+123 DDTNSFSIGDDEG
-136 TNASVA
+136 IADSALT
-142 PMPEFSIGDTT
+142 PPEFSIGDTALVPL
-153 ELPPRNTLGAN
+153 E
-164 VGSNEFELA
+164 SNDFELV
-173 NAPPI
+173 NTPPV
-178 IPTLDDTTSV
+178 IPTLDDTTGA
-188 NSDATVDLSRAAA
+188 NSDVAVDLSQP
-201 TNDLGGVTRPVVGF
+201 TTGF
-215 ESPTAPAAIGSQ
+215 ESTAPAAIDSQ

-232 TLPALNPT
+232 TLPALDPT
-240 GDFGSG
+240 GDFGSADL
-246 EFSSNILAPAIE
+246 STNAMAAAIE
-258 NTPGTIEMEGEQLPS
+258 NRPGTIEMEGEQLPS

-294 HIKNVG
+294 RIKNVG

-338 VTLEPGEEASVSMK
+338 VALEPGEEASVSMK

-382 QLSIRQTFN
+382 QLTIQQTFN

-419 EADIPTEL
+419 EADIPIEL

-458 AGLIQN
+458 AGIIQN

-486 PALQVSLSGA
+486 PALQVSLRGP

-504 TTYSVDVVNPGTAS
+504 TTYSVEVVNPGTAS

-532 KFISTDHHGEYDNTE
+532 KFVSTDHHGEYDNSE

-562 DSVKLTAIAIEPG
+562 DSVKLMAIAIEPG

-590 AQFEHVVRVES
+590 ARFEHVVRVES

-611 TADPIELGS
+611 TADPIELGA
-620 DTTYEIKVVN
+620 DTMYEIKVVN
-630 RGTRAATGVQIA
+630 RGTRTATGVQIA
-642 VSFPQALKP
+642 ASFPQALKP

-660 RIEGQIALF
+660 RIEGQIVLF
-669 APLQRLAPG
+669 SPLQRLAPG

-690 AQGDNVIRVQISSD
+690 AEGDNVIRVQISSD

>member
-21 GSGWTLYSKFFAP
+21 GSGWTIYSKFFVP
-34 TGKATVAA
+34 TDRTPVAET
-42 AASDKGES
+42 SDQQDS
-50 DNEGTQGVD
+50 EGTKSVD
-59 AEQDVVVAAPD
+59 EEQNVTVSPPD
-70 ADAFLRLAGPTSSG
+70 SDAFLRLAASSD
-84 VGSDSDFQ
+84 GSDGDFQ
-92 LSSES
+92 LASEPT
-97 SLTVDTASDSD
+97 LNVNTADSD
-108 SFIINDT
+108 SFVIDNT
-115 LPAPLNNG
+115 LPAPLDNG
-123 DDATSFSIGNDEG
+123 DNATSFSIGDD
-136 TNASVA
+136 
-142 PMPEFSIGDTT
+142 PPEFSIGDTA
-153 ELPPRNTLGAN
+153 LIPPE
-164 VGSNEFELA
+164 SNFETDGDSNDFELA
-173 NAPPI
+173 NIPPV
-178 IPTLDDTTSV
+178 IPTLDDTTGV
-188 NSDATVDLSRAAA
+188 NSDVAVDLSQPAI
-201 TNDLGGVTRPVVGF
+201 GF
-215 ESPTAPAAIGSQ
+215 ESTAPAAIDSQ

-232 TLPALNPT
+232 TLPALDPT
-240 GDFGSG
+240 GDFDSADL
-246 EFSSNILAPAIE
+246 STNAMAAPIE
-258 NTPGTIEMEGEQLPS
+258 NRPGTIEMEGEQLPS

-294 HIKNVG
+294 RIKNVG

-338 VTLEPGEEASVSMK
+338 VALEPGEEASVSMK

-382 QLSIRQTFN
+382 QLTIQQTFN

-427 SHVAGNELEYQIGTL
+427 SHVAGNELEYQIGML

-458 AGLIQN
+458 AGIIQN

-486 PALQVSLSGA
+486 PALQVSLRGP

-504 TTYSVDVVNPGTAS
+504 TTYSVEVLNPGTAS

-532 KFISTDHHGEYDNTE
+532 KFVSTDHHGEYDDSE

-562 DSVKLTAIAIEPG
+562 DSVKLMAIAIEPG

-590 AQFEHVVRVES
+590 ARFEHVVRVES

-630 RGTRAATGVQIA
+630 RGTRTATGVQIA
-642 VSFPQALKP
+642 ASFPQALKP

-660 RIEGQIALF
+660 RIEGQIVLF
-669 APLQRLAPG
+669 SPLQRLAPG

>member
-16 IVLLG
+16 IVLLA
-21 GSGWTLYSKFFAP
+21 GSGWTIYSKFFVP
-34 TGKATVAA
+34 TDKTPVAVT
-42 AASDKGES
+42 SDQENS
-50 DNEGTQGVD
+50 EGTKSVD
-59 AEQDVVVAAPD
+59 EQQDVTVSPPD
-70 ADAFLRLAGPTSSG
+70 SDAFLRLAASSD
-84 VGSDSDFQ
+84 GSDGDFQ
-92 LSSES
+92 LASEPT
-97 SLTVDTASDSD
+97 LTVDTADSD
-108 SFIINDT
+108 SFVIDNT
-115 LPAPLNNG
+115 LPAPLDNG
-123 DDATSFSIGNDEG
+123 DDTNSFSIGDDEG
-136 TNASVA
+136 IADSALT
-142 PMPEFSIGDTT
+142 PPEFSIGGTALVPL
-153 ELPPRNTLGAN
+153 E
-164 VGSNEFELA
+164 SNDFELA
-173 NAPPI
+173 NTPPV
-178 IPTLDDTTSV
+178 IPTLDDTTGA
-188 NSDATVDLSRAAA
+188 NSDVAVDLSQS
-201 TNDLGGVTRPVVGF
+201 TTGF
-215 ESPTAPAAIGSQ
+215 ESTAPAAIDSQ

-232 TLPALNPT
+232 TLPALDPT
-240 GDFGSG
+240 GDFGSADL
-246 EFSSNILAPAIE
+246 STNAMAAAIE
-258 NTPGTIEMEGEQLPS
+258 NRPGTIEMEGEQLPS

-294 HIKNVG
+294 RIKNVG

-338 VTLEPGEEASVSMK
+338 VALEPGEEASVSMK

-382 QLSIRQTFN
+382 QLTIQQTFN

-419 EADIPTEL
+419 EADIPIEL

-458 AGLIQN
+458 AGIIQN

-486 PALQVSLSGA
+486 PALQVSLRGP

-504 TTYSVDVVNPGTAS
+504 TTYSVEVVNPGTAS

-532 KFISTDHHGEYDNTE
+532 KFVSTDHHGEYDNSE

-562 DSVKLTAIAIEPG
+562 DSVKLMAIAIEPG

-590 AQFEHVVRVES
+590 ARFEHVVRVES

-611 TADPIELGS
+611 TADPIELGA
-620 DTTYEIKVVN
+620 DTMYEIKVVN
-630 RGTRAATGVQIA
+630 RGTRTATGVQIA
-642 VSFPQALKP
+642 ASFPQALKP

-660 RIEGQIALF
+660 RIEGQIVLF
-669 APLQRLAPG
+669 SPLQRLAPG

>member
-34 TGKATVAA
+34 TEKATVATA
-42 AASDKGES
+42 AADNEDS
-50 DNEGTQGVD
+50 DNEGTKGVD
-59 AEQDVVVAAPD
+59 DEHDVTVAAPD
-70 ADAFLRLAGPTSSG
+70 SDVFLRLAGSTSSA
-84 VGSDSDFQ
+84 VSDGDFQ
-92 LSSES
+92 LASEPA
-97 SLTVDTASDSD
+97 LTVDTTSDSD
-108 SFIINDT
+108 SFVINNT
-115 LPAPLNNG
+115 PPASLYNG
-123 DDATSFSIGNDEG
+123 DDATSFSIADDEDV
-136 TNASVA
+136 NRSV
-142 PMPEFSIGDTT
+142 PSTPEFSFGDTT
-153 ELPPRNTLGAN
+153 ALPLESTLGVN
-164 VGSNEFELA
+164 VGPSDFELA
-173 NAPPI
+173 NAPPVF
-178 IPTLDDTTSV
+178 PRLDDVRGV
-188 NSDATVDLSRAAA
+188 NSDTTVDFNQAAT
-201 TNDLGGVTRPVVGF
+201 TNDLGGVTRPVAGLD
-215 ESPTAPAAIGSQ
+215 SPPAPAAIGSP

-232 TLPALNPT
+232 TLPALDPT

-246 EFSSNILAPAIE
+246 EFSSNTLAPAIE
-258 NTPGTIEMEGEQLPS
+258 NMPGTIEMEGEQLPS
-273 LSIRKI
+273 LSIQKL

-294 HIKNVG
+294 RIKNVG
-300 KITAYGVKITDYVPR
+300 KITAYGVKIIDYVPR

-324 EFIRT
+324 AFSRT

-338 VTLEPGEEASVSMK
+338 AALEPGEEASVSMK

-382 QLSIRQTFN
+382 QLTIRQTFN

-427 SHVAGNELEYQIGTL
+427 SHVAGHELEYQIGTL

-458 AGLIQN
+458 AGLIQS

-486 PALQVSLSGA
+486 PALQVSLRGP
-496 AIRYLDRQ
+496 AIRYLNRQ
-504 TTYSVDVVNPGTAS
+504 TTYAVDVVNPGTAT
-518 ARNVELVAYLPKGL
+518 ARNVQLVAYLPKGL
-532 KFISTDHHGEYDNTE
+532 KFVSTDHHGEYDNSE

-562 DSVKLTAIAIEPG
+562 DSVQLTAIAIEPG

-611 TADPIELGS
+611 TADPIEVGAE
-620 DTTYEIKVVN
+620 TTYEIKVVN
-630 RGTRAATGVQIA
+630 RGTRTATGVQVA
-642 VSFPQALKP
+642 AAFPQALRP
-651 IQGGGPSDV
+651 IQGGGPSDL

-678 AEAVFRVKAKAI
+678 AEAVFRVKVKAI
-690 AQGDNVIRVQISSD
+690 AHGDNVMRVQISSD

>member
-16 IVLLG
+16 IVLLA
-21 GSGWTLYSKFFAP
+21 GSGWTIYSKFFVP
-34 TGKATVAA
+34 TDKTPVAVT
-42 AASDKGES
+42 SDQENS
-50 DNEGTQGVD
+50 EGTKSVD
-59 AEQDVVVAAPD
+59 EQQDVTVSPPD
-70 ADAFLRLAGPTSSG
+70 SDAFLRLAASSD
-84 VGSDSDFQ
+84 GSDGDFQ
-92 LSSES
+92 LASEPT
-97 SLTVDTASDSD
+97 LTVDTADSD
-108 SFIINDT
+108 SFVIDNT
-115 LPAPLNNG
+115 LPAPLDNG
-123 DDATSFSIGNDEG
+123 DDTNSFSIGDDEG
-136 TNASVA
+136 IADSALT
-142 PMPEFSIGDTT
+142 PPDFSIGDTALVPL
-153 ELPPRNTLGAN
+153 E
-164 VGSNEFELA
+164 SNDFELV
-173 NAPPI
+173 NTPPV
-178 IPTLDDTTSV
+178 IPTLDDTTGA
-188 NSDATVDLSRAAA
+188 NSDVAVDLSQP
-201 TNDLGGVTRPVVGF
+201 TTGF
-215 ESPTAPAAIGSQ
+215 ESTAPAAIDSQ

-232 TLPALNPT
+232 TLPALDPT
-240 GDFGSG
+240 GDFGSADL
-246 EFSSNILAPAIE
+246 STNAMAAVIE
-258 NTPGTIEMEGEQLPS
+258 NRPGTIEMEGEQLPS

-294 HIKNVG
+294 RIKNVG

-338 VTLEPGEEASVSMK
+338 VALEPGEEASVSMK

-382 QLSIRQTFN
+382 QLTIQQTFN

-419 EADIPTEL
+419 EADIPIEL

-458 AGLIQN
+458 AGIIQN

-486 PALQVSLSGA
+486 PALQVSLRGP

-504 TTYSVDVVNPGTAS
+504 TTYSVEVVNPGTAS

-532 KFISTDHHGEYDNTE
+532 KFVSTDHHGEYDNSE

-562 DSVKLTAIAIEPG
+562 DSVKLMAIAIEPG

-590 AQFEHVVRVES
+590 ARFEHVVRVES

-611 TADPIELGS
+611 TADPIELGA
-620 DTTYEIKVVN
+620 DTMYEIKVVN
-630 RGTRAATGVQIA
+630 RGTRTATGVQIA
-642 VSFPQALKP
+642 ASFPQALKP

-660 RIEGQIALF
+660 RIEGQIVLF
-669 APLQRLAPG
+669 SPLQRLAPG

>member
-16 IVLLG
+16 IVLLA
-21 GSGWTLYSKFFAP
+21 GSGWTIYSKFFVP
-34 TGKATVAA
+34 TDKTPVAVT
-42 AASDKGES
+42 SDQENS
-50 DNEGTQGVD
+50 EGTKSVD
-59 AEQDVVVAAPD
+59 EQQDVTVSPPD
-70 ADAFLRLAGPTSSG
+70 SDAFLRLAASSD
-84 VGSDSDFQ
+84 GSDGDFQ
-92 LSSES
+92 LASEPT
-97 SLTVDTASDSD
+97 LTVDTADSD
-108 SFIINDT
+108 SFVIDNT
-115 LPAPLNNG
+115 LPAPLDNG
-123 DDATSFSIGNDEG
+123 DDTNSFSIGDDEG
-136 TNASVA
+136 IADSALT
-142 PMPEFSIGDTT
+142 PPEFSIGDTALVPL
-153 ELPPRNTLGAN
+153 E
-164 VGSNEFELA
+164 SNDFELA
-173 NAPPI
+173 NTPPV
-178 IPTLDDTTSV
+178 IPTLDDTTGA
-188 NSDATVDLSRAAA
+188 NSDVAVDLSQP
-201 TNDLGGVTRPVVGF
+201 TTGF
-215 ESPTAPAAIGSQ
+215 ESTAPAAIDSQ

-232 TLPALNPT
+232 TLPALDPT
-240 GDFGSG
+240 GDFGSADL
-246 EFSSNILAPAIE
+246 STNAMAAVIE
-258 NTPGTIEMEGEQLPS
+258 NRPGTIEMEGEQLPS

-294 HIKNVG
+294 RIKNVG

-338 VTLEPGEEASVSMK
+338 VALEPGEEASVSMK

-382 QLSIRQTFN
+382 QLTIQQTFN

-406 SNPGSGDATGIVV
+406 SNPGSGDATNIVV
-419 EADIPTEL
+419 EADIPIEL

-458 AGLIQN
+458 AGIIQN

-486 PALQVSLSGA
+486 PALQVSLRGP

-504 TTYSVDVVNPGTAS
+504 TTYSVEVVNPGTAS

-532 KFISTDHHGEYDNTE
+532 KFVSTDHHGEYDNSE

-562 DSVKLTAIAIEPG
+562 DSVKLMAIAIEPG

-611 TADPIELGS
+611 TADPIELGA
-620 DTTYEIKVVN
+620 DTMYEIKVVN
-630 RGTRAATGVQIA
+630 RGTRTATGVQIA
-642 VSFPQALKP
+642 ASFPQALKP

-660 RIEGQIALF
+660 RIEGQIVLF
-669 APLQRLAPG
+669 SPLQRLAPG

-690 AQGDNVIRVQISSD
+690 AEGDNVIRVQISSD

>member
-21 GSGWTLYSKFFAP
+21 GSGWTIYSKFFVP
-34 TGKATVAA
+34 TEKSTIAVAT
-42 AASDKGES
+42 SDKE
-50 DNEGTQGVD
+50 DIEGTTGVD
-59 AEQDVVVAAPD
+59 DEQDIAVAAPD
-70 ADAFLRLAGPTSSG
+70 SDAFLRLAGSTSSG
-84 VGSDSDFQ
+84 GDFQ
-92 LSSES
+92 LASEPP
-97 SLTVDTASDSD
+97 LTVDAASDSD
-108 SFIINDT
+108 SFVINNT
-115 LPAPLNNG
+115 LQAPLDNG
-123 DDATSFSIGNDEG
+123 DYATSFSIDDDEG
-136 TNASVA
+136 INTLA
-142 PMPEFSIGDTT
+142 PPTELSIGDIA
-153 ELPPRNTLGAN
+153 ELPPESTLGAN
-164 VGSNEFELA
+164 VDSNDFELA
-173 NAPPI
+173 NPPPV
-178 IPTLDDTTSV
+178 IPRLDDTTGV
-188 NSDATVDLSRAAA
+188 NSAATVDLGQPAT
-201 TNDLGGVTRPVVGF
+201 TNDLAGVTGL
-215 ESPTAPAAIGSQ
+215 ESLTAPAASDSQ

-232 TLPALNPT
+232 TLPALDPT
-240 GDFGSG
+240 GDFDSR
-246 EFSSNILAPAIE
+246 EASLATLAPAIE
-258 NTPGTIEMEGEQLPS
+258 NMPGTIEMEGEQLPS

-294 HIKNVG
+294 RIKNVG

-338 VTLEPGEEASVSMK
+338 VALEPGEEASVSMK

-382 QLSIRQTFN
+382 QLTIRQTFN

-406 SNPGSGDATGIVV
+406 SNPGSGDATGIVI

-464 ILTVRG
+464 MLTVRG

-486 PALQVSLSGA
+486 PALQVSLRGP

-532 KFISTDHHGEYDNTE
+532 KFVATDHHGEYDNSE

-590 AQFEHVVRVES
+590 ARFEHVVRVQS
-601 VPELEFSVKD
+601 VPELEFSVQD

-630 RGTRAATGVQIA
+630 RGTRTATGVQIA
-642 VSFPQALKP
+642 ALFPQALKP

-660 RIEGQIALF
+660 RIEGQTALF
-669 APLQRLAPG
+669 SPLQLLAPG

-690 AQGDNVIRVQISSD
+690 APGDNVIRVQISSD

>member
-16 IVLLG
+16 IVLLA
-21 GSGWTLYSKFFAP
+21 GSGWTIYSKFFVP
-34 TGKATVAA
+34 TDKTPVAVT
-42 AASDKGES
+42 SDQENS
-50 DNEGTQGVD
+50 EGTKSVD
-59 AEQDVVVAAPD
+59 EQQDVTVSPPD
-70 ADAFLRLAGPTSSG
+70 SDAFLRLAASSD
-84 VGSDSDFQ
+84 GSDGDFQ
-92 LSSES
+92 LASEPT
-97 SLTVDTASDSD
+97 LTVDTADSD
-108 SFIINDT
+108 SFVIDNT
-115 LPAPLNNG
+115 LPAPLDNG
-123 DDATSFSIGNDEG
+123 DDTNSFSIGDDEG
-136 TNASVA
+136 IADSALT
-142 PMPEFSIGDTT
+142 PPEFSIGGTALVPL
-153 ELPPRNTLGAN
+153 E
-164 VGSNEFELA
+164 SNDFELA
-173 NAPPI
+173 NTPPV
-178 IPTLDDTTSV
+178 IPTLDDTTGA
-188 NSDATVDLSRAAA
+188 NSDVAVDLSQS
-201 TNDLGGVTRPVVGF
+201 TTGF
-215 ESPTAPAAIGSQ
+215 ESTAPAAIDSQ

-232 TLPALNPT
+232 TLPALDPT
-240 GDFGSG
+240 GDFGSADL
-246 EFSSNILAPAIE
+246 STNAMAAVIE
-258 NTPGTIEMEGEQLPS
+258 NRPGTIEMEGEQLPS

-294 HIKNVG
+294 RIKNVG

-338 VTLEPGEEASVSMK
+338 VALEPGEEASVSMK

-382 QLSIRQTFN
+382 QLTIQQTFN

-419 EADIPTEL
+419 EADIPIEL

-458 AGLIQN
+458 AGIIQN

-486 PALQVSLSGA
+486 PALQVSLRGP

-504 TTYSVDVVNPGTAS
+504 TTYSVEVVNPGTAS

-532 KFISTDHHGEYDNTE
+532 KFVSTDHHGEYDNSE

-562 DSVKLTAIAIEPG
+562 DSVKLMAIAIEPG

-590 AQFEHVVRVES
+590 ARFEHVVRVES

-611 TADPIELGS
+611 TADPIELGA
-620 DTTYEIKVVN
+620 DTMYEIKVVN
-630 RGTRAATGVQIA
+630 RGTRTATGVQIA
-642 VSFPQALKP
+642 ASFPQALKP

-660 RIEGQIALF
+660 RIEGQIVLF
-669 APLQRLAPG
+669 SPLQRLAPG

-690 AQGDNVIRVQISSD
+690 AEGDNVIRVQISSD

>member
-16 IVLLG
+16 IVLLA
-21 GSGWTLYSKFFAP
+21 GSGWTIYSKFFVP
-34 TGKATVAA
+34 TDKTPVAVT
-42 AASDKGES
+42 SDQENS
-50 DNEGTQGVD
+50 EGTKSVD
-59 AEQDVVVAAPD
+59 EQQDVTVSPPD
-70 ADAFLRLAGPTSSG
+70 SDAFLRLAASSD
-84 VGSDSDFQ
+84 GSDGDFQ
-92 LSSES
+92 LASEPT
-97 SLTVDTASDSD
+97 LTVDTADSD
-108 SFIINDT
+108 SFVIDNT
-115 LPAPLNNG
+115 LPAPLDNG
-123 DDATSFSIGNDEG
+123 DDTNSFSIGDDEG
-136 TNASVA
+136 IADSALT
-142 PMPEFSIGDTT
+142 PPEFSIGGTALVPL
-153 ELPPRNTLGAN
+153 E
-164 VGSNEFELA
+164 SNDFELA
-173 NAPPI
+173 NTPPV
-178 IPTLDDTTSV
+178 IPTLDDTTGA
-188 NSDATVDLSRAAA
+188 NSDVAVDLSQS
-201 TNDLGGVTRPVVGF
+201 TTGF
-215 ESPTAPAAIGSQ
+215 ESTAPAAIDSQ

-232 TLPALNPT
+232 TLPALDPT
-240 GDFGSG
+240 GDFGSADL
-246 EFSSNILAPAIE
+246 STNAMAAAIE
-258 NTPGTIEMEGEQLPS
+258 NRPGTIEMEGEQLPS

-294 HIKNVG
+294 RIKNVG

-338 VTLEPGEEASVSMK
+338 VALEPGEEASVSMK

-382 QLSIRQTFN
+382 QLTIQQTFN

-419 EADIPTEL
+419 EADIPIEL

-458 AGLIQN
+458 AGIIQN

-486 PALQVSLSGA
+486 PALQVSLRGP

-504 TTYSVDVVNPGTAS
+504 TTYSVEVVNPGTAS

-532 KFISTDHHGEYDNTE
+532 KFVSTDHHGEYDNSE

-562 DSVKLTAIAIEPG
+562 DSVKLMAIAIEPG

-590 AQFEHVVRVES
+590 ARFEHVVRVES

-611 TADPIELGS
+611 TADPIELGA
-620 DTTYEIKVVN
+620 DTMYEIKVVN
-630 RGTRAATGVQIA
+630 RGTRTATGVQIA
-642 VSFPQALKP
+642 ASFPQALKP

-660 RIEGQIALF
+660 RIEGQIVLF
-669 APLQRLAPG
+669 SPLQRLAPG

-690 AQGDNVIRVQISSD
+690 AEGDNVIRVQISSD

>member
-21 GSGWTLYSKFFAP
+21 GSGWTIYSKFFVP
-34 TGKATVAA
+34 TDKTPVAVI
-42 AASDKGES
+42 SDQEDS
-50 DNEGTQGVD
+50 EGTKSVD
-59 AEQDVVVAAPD
+59 EEQDVTVSPPD
-70 ADAFLRLAGPTSSG
+70 SDAFSRLAPSSD
-84 VGSDSDFQ
+84 GSDGDFQ
-92 LSSES
+92 LASEPT
-97 SLTVDTASDSD
+97 LTVDTADSD
-108 SFIINDT
+108 SFVIDNT
-115 LPAPLNNG
+115 LPAPLDNG
-123 DDATSFSIGNDEG
+123 DNATSFSIGDD
-136 TNASVA
+136 
-142 PMPEFSIGDTT
+142 PPEFSIGDTA
-153 ELPPRNTLGAN
+153 LVPPESTFETD
-164 VGSNEFELA
+164 VDSNDFELA
-173 NAPPI
+173 NITPV
-178 IPTLDDTTSV
+178 IPTLDDTTGV
-188 NSDATVDLSRAAA
+188 NSDVAVDLSQPAIE
-201 TNDLGGVTRPVVGF
+201 L
-215 ESPTAPAAIGSQ
+215 ESTAPAIDSQ

-232 TLPALNPT
+232 TLPALDPT
-240 GDFGSG
+240 GDFDSADL
-246 EFSSNILAPAIE
+246 NTNAMAAAIE
-258 NTPGTIEMEGEQLPS
+258 NRPGTIEMEGEQLPS
-273 LSIRKI
+273 LSIQKI

-294 HIKNVG
+294 RIKNVG

-338 VTLEPGEEASVSMK
+338 IALEPGEEASVSMK

-382 QLSIRQTFN
+382 QLTIQQTFN

-458 AGLIQN
+458 AGIIQN

-486 PALQVSLSGA
+486 PALQVSLRGP

-504 TTYSVDVVNPGTAS
+504 TTYSVEVLNPGTAS

-532 KFISTDHHGEYDNTE
+532 KFVSTDHHGEYDNTE

-562 DSVKLTAIAIEPG
+562 DSVKLMAIAIEPG

-590 AQFEHVVRVES
+590 ARFEHVVRVES

-630 RGTRAATGVQIA
+630 RGTRTATGVQIA
-642 VSFPQALKP
+642 ASFPQALKP

-660 RIEGQIALF
+660 RIEGQIVLF
-669 APLQRLAPG
+669 SPLQRLAPG
-678 AEAVFRVKAKAI
+678 AEAVFRVKAQAI

>member
-16 IVLLG
+16 IVLLA
-21 GSGWTLYSKFFAP
+21 GSGWTIYSKFFVP
-34 TGKATVAA
+34 TDKTPVAVT
-42 AASDKGES
+42 SDQENS
-50 DNEGTQGVD
+50 EGTKSVD
-59 AEQDVVVAAPD
+59 EQQDVTVSPPD
-70 ADAFLRLAGPTSSG
+70 SDAFLRLATSSD
-84 VGSDSDFQ
+84 GSDGDFQ
-92 LSSES
+92 LASEPT
-97 SLTVDTASDSD
+97 LTVDTADSD
-108 SFIINDT
+108 SFVIDNT
-115 LPAPLNNG
+115 LPAPLDNG
-123 DDATSFSIGNDEG
+123 DDTNSFSIGDDEG
-136 TNASVA
+136 IADSALT
-142 PMPEFSIGDTT
+142 PPEFSIGDTALVPL
-153 ELPPRNTLGAN
+153 E
-164 VGSNEFELA
+164 SNDFELV
-173 NAPPI
+173 NTPPV
-178 IPTLDDTTSV
+178 IPTLDDTTGA
-188 NSDATVDLSRAAA
+188 NSDVAVDLSQP
-201 TNDLGGVTRPVVGF
+201 TTGF
-215 ESPTAPAAIGSQ
+215 ESTAPAAIDSQ

-232 TLPALNPT
+232 TLPALDPT
-240 GDFGSG
+240 GDFGSADL
-246 EFSSNILAPAIE
+246 STNAMAAAIE
-258 NTPGTIEMEGEQLPS
+258 NRPGTIEMEGEQLPS

-294 HIKNVG
+294 RIKNVG

-338 VTLEPGEEASVSMK
+338 VALEPGEEASVSMK

-382 QLSIRQTFN
+382 QLTIQQTFN

-419 EADIPTEL
+419 EADIPIEL

-458 AGLIQN
+458 AGIIQN

-486 PALQVSLSGA
+486 PALQVSLRGP

-504 TTYSVDVVNPGTAS
+504 TTYSVEVVNPGTAS

-532 KFISTDHHGEYDNTE
+532 KFVSTDHHGEYDNSE

-562 DSVKLTAIAIEPG
+562 DSVKLMAIAIEPG

-590 AQFEHVVRVES
+590 ARFEHVVRVES

-611 TADPIELGS
+611 TADPIELGA
-620 DTTYEIKVVN
+620 DTMYEIKVVN
-630 RGTRAATGVQIA
+630 RGTRTATGVQIA
-642 VSFPQALKP
+642 ASFPQALKP

-660 RIEGQIALF
+660 RIEGQIVLF
-669 APLQRLAPG
+669 SPLQRLAPG

>member
-16 IVLLG
+16 IVLLA
-21 GSGWTLYSKFFAP
+21 GSGWTIYSKFFVP
-34 TGKATVAA
+34 TDKTPVAVT
-42 AASDKGES
+42 SDQENS
-50 DNEGTQGVD
+50 EGTKSVD
-59 AEQDVVVAAPD
+59 EQQDVTVSPPD
-70 ADAFLRLAGPTSSG
+70 SDAFLRLAASSD
-84 VGSDSDFQ
+84 GSDGDFQ
-92 LSSES
+92 LASEPT
-97 SLTVDTASDSD
+97 LTVDTADSD
-108 SFIINDT
+108 SFVIDNT
-115 LPAPLNNG
+115 LPAPLDNG
-123 DDATSFSIGNDEG
+123 DDTNSFSIGDDEG
-136 TNASVA
+136 IADSALT
-142 PMPEFSIGDTT
+142 PPEFSIGGTALVPL
-153 ELPPRNTLGAN
+153 E
-164 VGSNEFELA
+164 SNDFELA
-173 NAPPI
+173 NTPPV
-178 IPTLDDTTSV
+178 IPTLDDTTGA
-188 NSDATVDLSRAAA
+188 NSDVAVDLSQP
-201 TNDLGGVTRPVVGF
+201 TTGF
-215 ESPTAPAAIGSQ
+215 ESTAPAAIDSQ

-232 TLPALNPT
+232 TLPALDPT
-240 GDFGSG
+240 GDFGSADL
-246 EFSSNILAPAIE
+246 STNAMAAVIE
-258 NTPGTIEMEGEQLPS
+258 NRPGTIEMEGEQLPS

-294 HIKNVG
+294 RIKNVG

-338 VTLEPGEEASVSMK
+338 VALEPGEEASVSMK

-382 QLSIRQTFN
+382 QLTIQQTFN

-419 EADIPTEL
+419 EADIPIEL

-458 AGLIQN
+458 AGIIQN

-486 PALQVSLSGA
+486 PALQVSLRGP

-504 TTYSVDVVNPGTAS
+504 TTYSVEVVNPGTAS

-532 KFISTDHHGEYDNTE
+532 KFVSTDHHGEYDNSE

-562 DSVKLTAIAIEPG
+562 DSVKLMAIAIEPG

-611 TADPIELGS
+611 TADPIELGA
-620 DTTYEIKVVN
+620 DTMYEIKVVN
-630 RGTRAATGVQIA
+630 RGTRTATGVQIA
-642 VSFPQALKP
+642 ASFPQALKP

-660 RIEGQIALF
+660 RIEGQIVLF
-669 APLQRLAPG
+669 SPLQRLAPG

>member
-21 GSGWTLYSKFFAP
+21 GSGWTIYSKFFVP
-34 TGKATVAA
+34 TDKTPVAVT
-42 AASDKGES
+42 SDKEDS
-50 DNEGTQGVD
+50 EGTKSADEQ
-59 AEQDVVVAAPD
+59 QDVTVSPPD
-70 ADAFLRLAGPTSSG
+70 SDAFLRLAASSDD
-84 VGSDSDFQ
+84 SDGDFQ
-92 LSSES
+92 LASEPT
-97 SLTVDTASDSD
+97 LTVDTANSD
-108 SFIINDT
+108 SFVIDNT
-115 LPAPLNNG
+115 LPAPLDNG
-123 DDATSFSIGNDEG
+123 DDTTSFSIGDDEG
-136 TNASVA
+136 IADSALT
-142 PMPEFSIGDTT
+142 PPEFSIGDTALVPL
-153 ELPPRNTLGAN
+153 E
-164 VGSNEFELA
+164 SNDFELA
-173 NAPPI
+173 NTSPV
-178 IPTLDDTTSV
+178 IPTLDDTTGA
-188 NSDATVDLSRAAA
+188 NSDVAVDLSQP
-201 TNDLGGVTRPVVGF
+201 TIGF
-215 ESPTAPAAIGSQ
+215 ESTAPAAIDSQ

-232 TLPALNPT
+232 TLPALDPT
-240 GDFGSG
+240 GDFGSADL
-246 EFSSNILAPAIE
+246 STNAMAAAIE
-258 NTPGTIEMEGEQLPS
+258 NRPGTIEMEGEQLPS

-294 HIKNVG
+294 RIKNVG

-338 VTLEPGEEASVSMK
+338 VALEPGEEASVSMK

-382 QLSIRQTFN
+382 QLTIQQTFN
-391 KTALIGETVLVNIVV
+391 KTALIGETILVNIVV

-419 EADIPTEL
+419 EADIPIEL

-458 AGLIQN
+458 AGIIQN

-486 PALQVSLSGA
+486 PALQVSLRGP

-504 TTYSVDVVNPGTAS
+504 TTYSVEVVNPGTAS

-532 KFISTDHHGEYDNTE
+532 KFVSTDHHGEYDNSE

-557 PPQIG
+557 PPQIE
-562 DSVKLTAIAIEPG
+562 DSVKLMAIAIEPG

-590 AQFEHVVRVES
+590 ARFEHVVRVES

-611 TADPIELGS
+611 TADPIELGA
-620 DTTYEIKVVN
+620 DTMYEIKVVN
-630 RGTRAATGVQIA
+630 RGTRTATGVQIA
-642 VSFPQALKP
+642 ASFPQALKP

-660 RIEGQIALF
+660 RIEGQIVLF
-669 APLQRLAPG
+669 SPLQRLAPG

>member
-16 IVLLG
+16 IVLLA
-21 GSGWTLYSKFFAP
+21 GSGWTIYSKFFVP
-34 TGKATVAA
+34 TDKTPVAVT
-42 AASDKGES
+42 SDQENS
-50 DNEGTQGVD
+50 EGTKSVD
-59 AEQDVVVAAPD
+59 EQQDVTVSPPD
-70 ADAFLRLAGPTSSG
+70 SDAFLRLAASSD
-84 VGSDSDFQ
+84 GSDGDFQ
-92 LSSES
+92 LASEPT
-97 SLTVDTASDSD
+97 LTVDTADSD
-108 SFIINDT
+108 SFVIDNT
-115 LPAPLNNG
+115 LPAPLDNG
-123 DDATSFSIGNDEG
+123 DDTNSFSIGDDEG
-136 TNASVA
+136 IADSALT
-142 PMPEFSIGDTT
+142 PPEFSIGDTALVPL
-153 ELPPRNTLGAN
+153 E
-164 VGSNEFELA
+164 SNDFELA
-173 NAPPI
+173 NTPPV
-178 IPTLDDTTSV
+178 IPTLDDTTGA
-188 NSDATVDLSRAAA
+188 NSDVAVDLSQP
-201 TNDLGGVTRPVVGF
+201 TTGF
-215 ESPTAPAAIGSQ
+215 ESTAPAAIDSQ

-232 TLPALNPT
+232 TLPALDPT
-240 GDFGSG
+240 GDFGSADL
-246 EFSSNILAPAIE
+246 STNAMAAVIE
-258 NTPGTIEMEGEQLPS
+258 NRPGTIEMEGEQLPS

-294 HIKNVG
+294 RIKNVG

-338 VTLEPGEEASVSMK
+338 VALEPGEEASVSMK

-382 QLSIRQTFN
+382 QLTIQQTFN

-419 EADIPTEL
+419 EADIPIEL

-458 AGLIQN
+458 AGIIQN

-486 PALQVSLSGA
+486 PALQVSLRGP

-504 TTYSVDVVNPGTAS
+504 TTYSVEVVNPGTAS

-532 KFISTDHHGEYDNTE
+532 KFVSTDHHGEYDNTE

-562 DSVKLTAIAIEPG
+562 DSVKLMAIAIEPG

-611 TADPIELGS
+611 TADPIELGA
-620 DTTYEIKVVN
+620 DTMYEIKVVN
-630 RGTRAATGVQIA
+630 RGTRTATGVQIA
-642 VSFPQALKP
+642 ASFPQALKP

-660 RIEGQIALF
+660 RIEGQIVLF
-669 APLQRLAPG
+669 SPLQRLAPG

-690 AQGDNVIRVQISSD
+690 AEGDNVIRVQISSD

>member
-21 GSGWTLYSKFFAP
+21 GSGWTLYSKFFAA
-34 TGKATVAA
+34 TDKATVAA
-42 AASDKGES
+42 GATDKGDS
-50 DNEGTQGVD
+50 DNEGTKGVAD
-59 AEQDVVVAAPD
+59 ELDVTVAAPD
-70 ADAFLRLAGPTSSG
+70 SDAFLRLAGSTG
-84 VGSDSDFQ
+84 NDGSDGDFQ
-92 LSSES
+92 LAAES
-97 SLTVDTASDSD
+97 VLTVDTASDSD
-108 SFIINDT
+108 SFVINNP
-115 LPAPLNNG
+115 LPAPLDNS
-123 DDATSFSIGNDEG
+123 DEATSFSIRDDEG
-136 TNASVA
+136 TNNSV
-142 PMPEFSIGDTT
+142 PPTPDFSIGDPT
-153 ELPPRNTLGAN
+153 ELPSESTLGAN
-164 VGSNEFELA
+164 VNSSDFELA

-178 IPTLDDTTSV
+178 IPTLDDTTGV
-188 NSDATVDLSRAAA
+188 NSDVTADLSQPAT
-201 TNDLGGVTRPVVGF
+201 TNDLGDVTGLVAGLEF
-215 ESPTAPAAIGSQ
+215 PTTPAVIDSQ

-232 TLPALNPT
+232 TLPALDPT

-246 EFSSNILAPAIE
+246 ELRSNTLAPAME
-258 NTPGTIEMEGEQLPS
+258 NIPGTIAMEGEQLPS

-294 HIKNVG
+294 RIKNVG

-329 PTGAIQWEL
+329 PTGAIQWKL
-338 VTLEPGEEASVSMK
+338 VALEPGEEASVSMK

-382 QLSIRQTFN
+382 QLIIQQTFN
-391 KTALIGETVLVNIVV
+391 KMALIGETVLVNIVV

-419 EADIPTEL
+419 EADIPAEL

-477 SIEPMRIVA
+477 SIEPLRIVA
-486 PALQVSLSGA
+486 PALQVSLRGP

-532 KFISTDHHGEYDNTE
+532 KFVSADHHGAYDNSE

-590 AQFEHVVRVES
+590 ARFEHVVRVES
-601 VPELEFSVKD
+601 VPELEFSVQD

-620 DTTYEIKVVN
+620 DTTYEIKIVN

-642 VSFPQALKP
+642 ASFPQALKP

-660 RIEGQIALF
+660 RIEGQLVLF
-669 APLQRLAPG
+669 APLQRIAPG

-690 AQGDNVIRVQISSD
+690 AQGDNIIRVQISSD

>member
-16 IVLLG
+16 IVLLA
-21 GSGWTLYSKFFAP
+21 GSGWTIYSKFFVP
-34 TGKATVAA
+34 TDKTPVTVT
-42 AASDKGES
+42 SDQENS
-50 DNEGTQGVD
+50 EGTKSVD
-59 AEQDVVVAAPD
+59 EQQDVTVSPPD
-70 ADAFLRLAGPTSSG
+70 SDAFLRLAASSD
-84 VGSDSDFQ
+84 GSDGDFQ
-92 LSSES
+92 LASEPT
-97 SLTVDTASDSD
+97 LTVDTADSD
-108 SFIINDT
+108 SFVIDNT
-115 LPAPLNNG
+115 LPAPLDNG
-123 DDATSFSIGNDEG
+123 DDTNSFSIGDDEG
-136 TNASVA
+136 IADSALT
-142 PMPEFSIGDTT
+142 PPEFSIGDTALVPL
-153 ELPPRNTLGAN
+153 E
-164 VGSNEFELA
+164 SNDFELA
-173 NAPPI
+173 NTPPV
-178 IPTLDDTTSV
+178 IPTLDDTTGA
-188 NSDATVDLSRAAA
+188 NSDVAVDLSQP
-201 TNDLGGVTRPVVGF
+201 TTGF
-215 ESPTAPAAIGSQ
+215 ESTAPAAIDSQ

-232 TLPALNPT
+232 TLPALDPT
-240 GDFGSG
+240 GDFGSADL
-246 EFSSNILAPAIE
+246 STNAMAAVIE
-258 NTPGTIEMEGEQLPS
+258 NRPGTIEMEGEQLPS

-294 HIKNVG
+294 RIKNVG

-338 VTLEPGEEASVSMK
+338 VALEPGEEASVSMK

-382 QLSIRQTFN
+382 QLTIQQTFN

-419 EADIPTEL
+419 EADIPIEL

-458 AGLIQN
+458 AGIIQN

-486 PALQVSLSGA
+486 PALQVSLRGP

-504 TTYSVDVVNPGTAS
+504 TTYSVEVVNPGTAS

-532 KFISTDHHGEYDNTE
+532 KFVSTDHHGEYDNSE

-562 DSVKLTAIAIEPG
+562 DSVKLMAIAIEPG

-611 TADPIELGS
+611 TADPIELGA
-620 DTTYEIKVVN
+620 DTMYEIKVVN
-630 RGTRAATGVQIA
+630 RGTRTATGVQIA
-642 VSFPQALKP
+642 ASFPQALKP

-660 RIEGQIALF
+660 RIEGQIVLF
-669 APLQRLAPG
+669 SPLQRLAPG

-690 AQGDNVIRVQISSD
+690 AEGDNVIRVQISSD

>member
-21 GSGWTLYSKFFAP
+21 GSGWTIYSKFFVP
-34 TGKATVAA
+34 TDKTPVTVT
-42 AASDKGES
+42 SDQENS
-50 DNEGTQGVD
+50 EGTKSVD
-59 AEQDVVVAAPD
+59 EQQDVTVSPPD
-70 ADAFLRLAGPTSSG
+70 SDAFLRLATSSD
-84 VGSDSDFQ
+84 GSDGDFQ
-92 LSSES
+92 LASEPT
-97 SLTVDTASDSD
+97 LTVDTADSD
-108 SFIINDT
+108 SFVIDNT
-115 LPAPLNNG
+115 LPAPLDNG
-123 DDATSFSIGNDEG
+123 DDTNSFSIGDDEG
-136 TNASVA
+136 IADSALT
-142 PMPEFSIGDTT
+142 PPEFSIGDTALVPL
-153 ELPPRNTLGAN
+153 E
-164 VGSNEFELA
+164 SNDFELV
-173 NAPPI
+173 NTPPV
-178 IPTLDDTTSV
+178 IPTLDDTTGA
-188 NSDATVDLSRAAA
+188 NSDVAVDLSQP
-201 TNDLGGVTRPVVGF
+201 TTGF
-215 ESPTAPAAIGSQ
+215 ESTAPAAIDSQ

-232 TLPALNPT
+232 TLPALDPT
-240 GDFGSG
+240 GDFGSADL
-246 EFSSNILAPAIE
+246 STNAMAAVIE
-258 NTPGTIEMEGEQLPS
+258 NRPGTIEMEGEQLPS

-294 HIKNVG
+294 RIKNVG

-338 VTLEPGEEASVSMK
+338 VALEPGEEASVSMK

-382 QLSIRQTFN
+382 QLTIQQTFN

-406 SNPGSGDATGIVV
+406 SNPGSGDATDIVV
-419 EADIPTEL
+419 EADIPIEL

-458 AGLIQN
+458 AGIIQN

-486 PALQVSLSGA
+486 PALQVSLRGP

-504 TTYSVDVVNPGTAS
+504 TTYSVEVVNPGTAS

-532 KFISTDHHGEYDNTE
+532 KFVSTDHHGEYDDSE

-562 DSVKLTAIAIEPG
+562 DSVKLMAIAIEPG

-611 TADPIELGS
+611 TADPIELGA
-620 DTTYEIKVVN
+620 DTMYEIKVVN
-630 RGTRAATGVQIA
+630 RGTRTATGVQIA
-642 VSFPQALKP
+642 ASFPQALKP

-660 RIEGQIALF
+660 RIEGQIVLF
-669 APLQRLAPG
+669 SPLQRLAPG